1 MSCAQECEKISRMKS
16 IAYTFA
22 LVYVHRSFRF
32 RIISLKLFD
41 KVADLVL
48 PTHPNKLKSLT
59 KRCSTRDSALQ
70 YSSLLYQLYLT
81 QMFALASSGNSN
93 RDRF

>member
-1 MSCAQECEKISRMKS
+1 MSCAQEREKISRMKS

-41 KVADLVL
+41 TVTDLVL

-59 KRCSTRDSALQ
+59 KRCSTRDTAHYNTLHCYTS
-70 YSSLLYQLYLT
+70 YI
-81 QMFALASSGNSN
+81 
-93 RDRF
+93 

>member
-1 MSCAQECEKISRMKS
+1 MSCAQEREKISRMKS

-41 KVADLVL
+41 KVTDLVL
-48 PTHPNKLKSLT
+48 PTHPSKLKSLT
-59 KRCSTRDSALQ
+59 KRCSRHSALQ
-70 YSSLLYQLYLT
+70 YSSLLYQLHLT